1 MQISTES
8 TGPLERRIIV
18 RIPEER
24 IAGAVEKRLGSMT
37 RTAKVKGFRVGKVP
51 LGVLRQR
58 YGGGVRQEV
67 IDTLIRSSYQEALQN
82 EHLHPASDPEIQL
95 LSGAVGDGFSYQAVI
110 EVFPEFQ
117 VRPLETLVIE
127 APRWRVSDEDV
138 DRAIDELRRQK
149 RRWEVVDRPSQSG
162 DQVEIDFRGTLEGE
176 AFEGSVGSKVRLEL
190 GAGAMLPDFESGI
203 TGVGSGGPYRV
214 AVGFPGDHHDPKLAG
229 RTVLFEITVHEV
241 ATAVWPAL
249 DEAFCRG
256 VGVAEGS
263 VEGLRAAVRRTLEQ
277 QGAQRARE
285 VLKQIVM
292 QTLID
297 AHPIDLPKFLVEREA
312 QRLVQD
318 RAAKIQVRLSPA
330 QQAQGAKHYEP
341 QARWRVA
348 VGLVMGEVV
357 RQAGLRAKPGEV
369 RTIVDQIAAAY
380 EEPSAV
386 VRWYYEDPR
395 RLQGVEALALEQQA
409 VDWVLFKAQ
418 VREVDV
424 PFDDLMKPRQTEGGT
439 AT

>member
-1 MQISTES
+1 MQISTER

-67 IDTLIRSSYQEALQN
+67 IDTLIRSSYQEALKK

-95 LSGAVGDGFSYQAVI
+95 LSGAAGDGCSYQAVI
-110 EVFPEFQ
+110 EVFPEVQ

-127 APRWRVSDEDV
+127 APRCRVSDEDV
-138 DRAIDELRRQK
+138 DRAIDDLRRRK

-162 DQVEIDFRGTLEGE
+162 DRVEIDFRGILDGE
-176 AFEGSVGSKVRLEL
+176 TFEGGVGSKVQLEL

-203 TGVGSGGPYRV
+203 TGVASGGPYRME
-214 AVGFPGDHHDPKLAG
+214 VGFPRDYHDPKLAG
-229 RTVLFEITVHEV
+229 RTVPFEITVHEV
-241 ATAVWPAL
+241 ARAVWPAV
-249 DEAFCRG
+249 DEAFCRD
-256 VGVAEGS
+256 VGVAEGG
-263 VEGLRAAVRRTLEQ
+263 VEGLRASVRHSLEQ
-277 QGAQRARE
+277 EGARQARE
-285 VLKQIVM
+285 VLKRTVM

-297 AHPIDLPKFLVEREA
+297 VHPIDLPKFLVEREA
-312 QRLVQD
+312 QRLLQD
-318 RAAKIQVRLSPA
+318 RAAKLQVRLSPA
-330 QQAQGAKHYEP
+330 QQAQDAKHHEP

-348 VGLVMGEVV
+348 VGLIMGEVV
-357 RQAGLRAKPGEV
+357 RQAGLRAPPAEV
-369 RTIVDQIAAAY
+369 RALVDQIAATY
-380 EEPSAV
+380 EEPGAV
-386 VRWYYEDPR
+386 VRWYYEDAR
-395 RLQGVEALALEQQA
+395 RLQGVEALVLEQRA
-409 VDWVLFKAQ
+409 LDWVLSKAQ

-424 PFDDLMKPRQTEGGT
+424 GFDDLMKPRQTEGGT
-439 AT
+439 AS